1 KQEYAL
7 SQTDIAIL
15 DAISRY
21 ACKYTGVCFLSKQGI
36 AEEAGFTSRRTA
48 IRACNRMEKL
58 GMMKQYETRRVSGD
72 KRQSANIIV
81 IQPVEFEDNFLDG
94 KSEISATK
102 CDRENVSIP
111 SESQGKVTAGSH
123 TKEALYKTSLQTNTY
138 KETCTLTD
146 QLLKLVLITSIAYVI
161 YNAFWSFLN
170 RQTLSEM
177 YGVLLLFKVNLNL
190 IFMV

>member
-1 KQEYAL
+1 LFLCHDVILYTTLFRSLVSIVDIKGQFSGFLLIIETRNLVVPFMMGDFKMEMLTIEEATLRSVQTFESVAAMNEAVKAYKQEYAL

-102 CDRENVSIP
+102 CDR
-111 SESQGKVTAGSH
+111 
-123 TKEALYKTSLQTNTY
+123 
-138 KETCTLTD
+138 
-146 QLLKLVLITSIAYVI
+146 
-161 YNAFWSFLN
+161 
-170 RQTLSEM
+170 
-177 YGVLLLFKVNLNL
+177 
-190 IFMV
+190 